1 MESTVAEAQPIQ
13 NQRIVSTVLHHINV
27 VDKEYNLI
35 SISNDDSDLENY
47 LTDLLKEV
55 NNKTQKRAYDF
66 HRETTEFFTTL
77 KSFFIQQNLS
87 ENPLSS
93 NLASRLLDKEV
104 ETDDRYGH
112 LGSSG
117 NGHVK
122 KGSFLQFLYR
132 EGTDIS
138 YLGVKIE
145 HQIFLDEIDFKKK
158 IGLSVANK
166 IYKACKVSF
175 DSEGMPFSVFVFDT
189 NSKPS
194 TYWWK
199 DFLELKEVRD
209 NALNTRVASQ
219 EVIKVIN
226 RIKNDHPI
234 DYTILRNSVIAAF
247 KQQSEMKYDVF
258 LNNTFE
264 NYEPVD
270 INLKDKIPKLLDT
283 LNELPEKKK
292 FDTHFNLVPSEV
304 PFNHSKV
311 TLSKEISLTID
322 DGINNLEEKIW
333 SEQSACGKKLV
344 VIESPEGFKRFTLK
358 ERI

>member
-1 MESTVAEAQPIQ
+1 MEPTVAEAQPI
-13 NQRIVSTVLHHINV
+13 QRIVSTVLHHINV
-27 VDKEYNLI
+27 ANKEYNQILI
-35 SISNDDSDLENY
+35 SNYDSDLENY
-47 LTDLLKEV
+47 LTDLLKEI
-55 NNKTQKRAYDF
+55 NDKPQKRAYDF

-77 KSFFIQQNLS
+77 RSFSTGLNLN

-122 KGSFLQFLYR
+122 KGSFLQFIYR
-132 EGTDIS
+132 DGTDIS

-145 HQIFLDEIDFKKK
+145 HQTFLDEMDFKKK
-158 IGLSVANK
+158 IGLSLANK

-175 DSEGMPFSVFVFDT
+175 NAEGMPYGVFVFDT

-199 DFLELKEVRD
+199 DFLELKEVRND
-209 NALNTRVASQ
+209 AHNTRIASQ
-219 EVIKVIN
+219 EVIKVVN
-226 RIKNDHPI
+226 TIKKDHPI

-247 KQQSEMKYDVF
+247 RQQGEMKYDEF
-258 LNNTFE
+258 LKNTFE
-264 NYEPVD
+264 NYEPEDV
-270 INLKDKIPKLLDT
+270 NLKEKIARILDI
-283 LNELPEKKK
+283 LKKLPEKKK
-292 FDTHFNLVPSEV
+292 FDTHFKLIPSEV
-304 PFNHSKV
+304 PFKRTKV
-311 TLSKEISLTID
+311 PLSKEISLTID
-322 DGINNLEEKIW
+322 DGIQNLDQKIW
-333 SEQSACGKKLV
+333 SERSACGKKLV
-344 VIESPEGFKRFTLK
+344 VIESPEGFKKFTLK